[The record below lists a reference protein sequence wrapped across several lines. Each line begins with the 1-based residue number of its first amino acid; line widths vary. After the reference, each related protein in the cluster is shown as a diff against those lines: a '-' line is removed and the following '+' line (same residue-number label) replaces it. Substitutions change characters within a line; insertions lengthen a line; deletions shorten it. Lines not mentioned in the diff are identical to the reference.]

1 MLKLINVSAG
11 YGPIEVLHG
20 ISIDFGTD
28 KIVAVLGAN
37 GAGKST
43 LVKTIS
49 GIVKPTKGSIIFN
62 DIDITGKDPSELAKL
77 GIVHVPEGRHI
88 FPNLTVKENLLMGG
102 YFRDKKENEEMLSFV
117 FELFPILKERE
128 NQSAGT
134 LSGGEAQM
142 LAIGRGLMGKPKLIL
157 LDEPSLGLAPK
168 VISEIFHV
176 IKKLSDEQGLNVLL
190 VEQNAKKALDIAD
203 SAYVLVLGKVVLSGR
218 TDELKE
224 NEEVKKLYL
233 GGSHV

>member
-49 GIVKPTKGSIIFN
+49 GVVKPTKGSIIFN

-88 FPNLTVKENLLMGG
+88 FPNLTIKENLLMGG
-102 YFRDKKENEEMLSFV
+102 YFIDKKENEEMLSFV

>member
-11 YGPIEVLHG
+11 YGPIEVLHS
-20 ISIDFGTD
+20 ISLDFGAD

-49 GIVKPTKGSIIFN
+49 GVVKPTKGSIIFN
-62 DIDITGKDPSELAKL
+62 DVDITGKDPSELSKL

-88 FPNLTVKENLLMGG
+88 FPNLTVRENLLMGG

-117 FELFPILKERE
+117 FELFPILKERM

-168 VISEIFHV
+168 IISEIFHV

-224 NEEVKKLYL
+224 NEEVRKLYL

>member
-11 YGPIEVLHG
+11 YGPIEVLHNV
-20 ISIDFGTD
+20 SIDFGTD

-49 GIVKPTKGSIIFN
+49 GVVKPTKGSIIFN
-62 DIDITGKDPSELAKL
+62 DIDITGKDPSELSKL

-88 FPNLTVKENLLMGG
+88 FPNLTVRENLLMGG

-117 FELFPILKERE
+117 FELFPILKERM

-168 VISEIFHV
+168 IISEIFHV
-176 IKKLSDEQGLNVLL
+176 IKKLSDDQGLNVLL

-203 SAYVLVLGKVVLSGR
+203 SAYVLVLGKVVLSGK
-218 TDELKE
+218 TEELKE

>member
-11 YGPIEVLHG
+11 YGPIEVLHS
-20 ISIDFGTD
+20 ISLDFGTD

-49 GIVKPTKGSIIFN
+49 GVVKPTKGSIIFN
-62 DIDITGKDPSELAKL
+62 DVDITGKDPSELSKF

-88 FPNLTVKENLLMGG
+88 FPNLTVRENLLMGG

-117 FELFPILKERE
+117 FELFPILKERM

-168 VISEIFHV
+168 IISEIFHV

-190 VEQNAKKALDIAD
+190 VEQNAKKALDISD

-224 NEEVKKLYL
+224 NEEVRKLYL

>member
-11 YGPIEVLHG
+11 YGPIEVLHNV
-20 ISIDFGTD
+20 SIDFGTD

-49 GIVKPTKGSIIFN
+49 GVVKPTKGSIIFN
-62 DIDITGKDPSELAKL
+62 DIDITGKDPSELSKL

-88 FPNLTVKENLLMGG
+88 FPNLTVRENLLMGG

-117 FELFPILKERE
+117 FELFPILKERM

-168 VISEIFHV
+168 IISEIFHV

-224 NEEVKKLYL
+224 NEEVRKLYL

>member
-11 YGPIEVLHG
+11 YGPIEVLHS

-49 GIVKPTKGSIIFN
+49 GVVKPTKGSIIFN
-62 DIDITGKDPSELAKL
+62 DIDITGKDPSELSKL

-88 FPNLTVKENLLMGG
+88 FPNLTIRENLLMGG

-117 FELFPILKERE
+117 FELFPILKERM

-168 VISEIFHV
+168 IISEIFHV
-176 IKKLSDEQGLNVLL
+176 IKKLSVEQGLNVLL

-203 SAYVLVLGKVVLSGR
+203 SAYVLVLGKVVLSGK
-218 TDELKE
+218 TEELEE

>member
-1 MLKLINVSAG
+1 LE
-11 YGPIEVLHG
+11 PI
-20 ISIDFGTD
+20 

-49 GIVKPTKGSIIFN
+49 GVVKPTKGSIIFN

-102 YFRDKKENEEMLSFV
+102 YFIDKKENEEMLSFV

>member
-11 YGPIEVLHG
+11 YGPIEVLHS
-20 ISIDFGTD
+20 ISLDFGTD

-49 GIVKPTKGSIIFN
+49 GVVKPTKGSIIFN
-62 DIDITGKDPSELAKL
+62 DVDITGKDPSELSKL

-88 FPNLTVKENLLMGG
+88 FPNLTVRENLLMGG

-117 FELFPILKERE
+117 FELFPILKERM

-168 VISEIFHV
+168 IISEIFHV

-224 NEEVKKLYL
+224 NEEVRKLYL

>member
-49 GIVKPTKGSIIFN
+49 GVVKPTKGSIIFN

-102 YFRDKKENEEMLSFV
+102 YFRDKKENDDTLSFV
-117 FELFPILKERE
+117 FELFPILKERI

>member
-49 GIVKPTKGSIIFN
+49 GVVKPTKGSIIFN

>member
-11 YGPIEVLHG
+11 YGPIEVLHNV
-20 ISIDFGTD
+20 SIDFGTD

-49 GIVKPTKGSIIFN
+49 GVVKPTKGSIIFN
-62 DIDITGKDPSELAKL
+62 DVDITGKDPSELSKL

-88 FPNLTVKENLLMGG
+88 FPNLTVRENLLMGG

-117 FELFPILKERE
+117 FELFPILKERM

-168 VISEIFHV
+168 IISEIFHV

-224 NEEVKKLYL
+224 NEEVRKLYL

>member
-1 MLKLINVSAG
+1 
-11 YGPIEVLHG
+11 
-20 ISIDFGTD
+20 
-28 KIVAVLGAN
+28 
-37 GAGKST
+37 
-43 LVKTIS
+43 
-49 GIVKPTKGSIIFN
+49 
-62 DIDITGKDPSELAKL
+62 
-77 GIVHVPEGRHI
+77 
-88 FPNLTVKENLLMGG
+88 
-102 YFRDKKENEEMLSFV
+102 
-117 FELFPILKERE
+117 
-128 NQSAGT
+128 
-134 LSGGEAQM
+134 M

-168 VISEIFHV
+168 IISEIFHV

-224 NEEVKKLYL
+224 NEEVRKLYL

>member
-11 YGPIEVLHG
+11 YGPIEVLHNV
-20 ISIDFGTD
+20 SIDFGTD

-49 GIVKPTKGSIIFN
+49 GVVKPTKGSIIFN
-62 DIDITGKDPSELAKL
+62 DVDITGKDPSELSKL

-88 FPNLTVKENLLMGG
+88 FPNLTVRENLLMGG

-117 FELFPILKERE
+117 FELFPILKERM

-142 LAIGRGLMGKPKLIL
+142 LAIGRGLMGEPKLIL

-168 VISEIFHV
+168 IISEIFHV
-176 IKKLSDEQGLNVLL
+176 IKKLSDGQGLNVLL

-203 SAYVLVLGKVVLSGR
+203 YAYVLVLGKVVLSGR

-224 NEEVKKLYL
+224 NEEVRKLYL

>member
-1 MLKLINVSAG
+1 
-11 YGPIEVLHG
+11 
-20 ISIDFGTD
+20 
-28 KIVAVLGAN
+28 
-37 GAGKST
+37 
-43 LVKTIS
+43 
-49 GIVKPTKGSIIFN
+49 
-62 DIDITGKDPSELAKL
+62 
-77 GIVHVPEGRHI
+77 
-88 FPNLTVKENLLMGG
+88 
-102 YFRDKKENEEMLSFV
+102 MLSFV